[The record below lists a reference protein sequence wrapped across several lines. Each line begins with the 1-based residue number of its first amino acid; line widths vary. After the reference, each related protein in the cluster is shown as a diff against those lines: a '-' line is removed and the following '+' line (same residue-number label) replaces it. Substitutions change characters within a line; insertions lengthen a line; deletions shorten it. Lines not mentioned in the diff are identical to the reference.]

1 MAARKQWD
9 FVERITAILSGRVQ
23 DVEYRTMV
31 VRIAKKFGST
41 GYVLNLED
49 GRVKIVAEGKGEVL
63 ERFLD
68 AIRIKD
74 ALIDVED
81 VEIEYSGATGEY
93 ANFYIC
99 LREGEYVN
107 SVDRFIETLKELLF
121 VCVKG
126 FESVNEGIRGEIR
139 DEN

>member
-1 MAARKQWD
+1 MAARKQGD
-9 FVERITAILSGRVQ
+9 FVKRITAILSGRIQ

-49 GRVKIVAEGKGEVL
+49 GRVKIVAEGKGEVP